1 MKSPVAIVVAY
12 RAELWTN
19 AASIQLI
26 PLWFILP
33 LADRRVVEHGVP
45 EFVRLHVKAT
55 HHLRSKSP
63 SL

>member
-33 LADRRVVEHGVP
+33 LADSRVGASPHMQTNE
-45 EFVRLHVKAT
+45 
-55 HHLRSKSP
+55 LRNAVVH
-63 SL
+63 